1 MAVVSS
7 SKMNFAEV
15 VQDMLEKQYY
25 PQVVEVTTQVIDEVS
40 KEAVKK
46 LRQESPKGSK
56 GKYARGWTRKVE
68 TGRMT
73 VGATVYGKTGTY
85 QLAHLLEHGHAKRG
99 GGRTSAIVHIK
110 PVEEWA
116 VDEAYSRIMHRLEGT
131 S

>member
-15 VQDMLEKQYY
+15 VQDMLQKQYY
-25 PQVVEVTTQVIDEVS
+25 PQVVEVTTQVIDQVS

-56 GKYARGWTRKVE
+56 AKYARGWTRKVE
-68 TGRMT
+68 TGRLT

>member
-15 VQDMLEKQYY
+15 VQDMLQKQYY
-25 PQVVEVTTQVIDEVS
+25 PQVVEVTTQVIDQVS